1 MNNGAR
7 PHFHN
12 KLSLRGAKKIPSLRS
27 EQALQSLK
35 KRKRDEQREVMN
47 TPFKEHEVE
56 EYERKRY
63 RGIDQRL
70 VHRREEKLLRKI
82 LRKIGDGPLLVLDVP
97 CGYGRFSDLLL
108 DKDFCLVSSD
118 ISFPMVK
125 RAREKS
131 GHPHSR
137 FLSGVVA
144 DAKQGLP
151 FKKGAFSLLLS
162 MRFFHH
168 VHEKEEREFILKE
181 FYQATS
187 DWVILSYYQKNLL
200 HNLQRRLRRKI
211 KRSRTRIKMIP
222 RKEFYKDVEGAGLRV
237 VKISPLFR
245 GIHAHHIALL
255 KKMGTD

>member
-1 MNNGAR
+1 MNIG
-7 PHFHN
+7 
-12 KLSLRGAKKIPSLRS
+12 KPS
-27 EQALQSLK
+27 
-35 KRKRDEQREVMN
+35 N
-47 TPFKEHEVE
+47 IPFKEHEVE

-70 VHRREEKLLRKI
+70 VHGREGRLLRKI
-82 LRKIGDGPLLVLDVP
+82 LQKIGDGPHLVLDIP
-97 CGYGRFSDLLL
+97 CGYGRFSGILL
-108 DKDFCLVSSD
+108 DKDFSLVSSD
-118 ISFPMVK
+118 LSFHMVK
-125 RAREKS
+125 RASEKGGQS
-131 GHPHSR
+131 HSR

-181 FYQATS
+181 FYRATS
-187 DWVILSYYQKNLL
+187 GWVVLSYYQRNTL

-222 RKEFYKDVEGAGLRV
+222 RREFYKDVDGAGLEV
-237 VKISPLFR
+237 VKIFPLFR

-255 KKMGTD
+255 KKMGLS

>member
-1 MNNGAR
+1 MG
-7 PHFHN
+7 PGPIFM
-12 KLSLRGAKKIPSLRS
+12 
-27 EQALQSLK
+27 EQAQK
-35 KRKRDEQREVMN
+35 KGMNIRESSNM
-47 TPFKEHEVE
+47 PFEKQEVE

-63 RGIDQRL
+63 RGIDQRF
-70 VHRREEKLLRKI
+70 VHGREGRLLRKI
-82 LRKIGDGPLLVLDVP
+82 LSKIGGGPLLVLDVP

-108 DKDFCLVSSD
+108 DKDFTLVSSD
-118 ISFPMVK
+118 LSFHMVK
-125 RAREKS
+125 RAREK
-131 GHPHSR
+131 GEHPHSR

-151 FKKGAFSLLLS
+151 FKKGVFSLLLS

-181 FYQATS
+181 FSRASS

-200 HNLQRRLRRKI
+200 HNLQRILRRRI
-211 KRSRTRIKMIP
+211 KKSRTRIKMIP
-222 RKEFYKDVEGAGLRV
+222 RREFYNEVEGAGLKV

-255 KKMGTD
+255 KKMGSN